1 MLYWYHL
8 DTYMVLVMRLLLML
22 SIVALIGCSDLPQ
35 TAPHQGGEEN
45 SSYRVT
51 YTVMPEQN
59 CNTTYLTAKLVGS
72 RILHPSAKLCLYL

>member
-1 MLYWYHL
+1 
-8 DTYMVLVMRLLLML
+8 MVLVMRLLLIL
-22 SIVALIGCSDLPQ
+22 GVLALIGCSDLPQ
-35 TAPHQGGEEN
+35 TAPYQGGEEN

-72 RILHPSAKLCLYL
+72 RILHPSAKVCLYL

>member
-8 DTYMVLVMRLLLML
+8 DTYMVLVMRLLLIL
-22 SIVALIGCSDLPQ
+22 GVLALIGCSDLPQ
-35 TAPHQGGEEN
+35 TAPYQGGEEN